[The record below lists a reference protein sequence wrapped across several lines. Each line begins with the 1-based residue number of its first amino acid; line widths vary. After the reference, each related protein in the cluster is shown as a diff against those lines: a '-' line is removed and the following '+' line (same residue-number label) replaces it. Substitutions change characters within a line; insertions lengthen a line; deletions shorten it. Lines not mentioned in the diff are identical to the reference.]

1 MGGVGRPPPRLVEAA
16 RQLGGV
22 FDYCSG
28 AKNLLRPSQS
38 PGAMT
43 DGEKKPSRFAVW
55 ALASRPHTLTAS
67 IAPVIVGCALTA
79 RLIHDN
85 PGLME
90 RRSSMCDADSGESF
104 CTGIDSVSAWTS
116 VLPLAVQFGLFACL
130 IQVSTN
136 LHNDYADF
144 VKGADTDKRVGQA
157 RATQRGWL
165 TPYETCRGCVLC
177 MLAALVVGMVHL
189 VPFER
194 QCFADGSE
202 VIKYDPFMLFIVAS
216 SLFNAVA
223 YTGGPFPLGYIGLGN
238 VSIGY
243 SGLGDLF
250 VFLYFGIIATLGVPY
265 LYLTNAACLVPTS
278 EALRQELWA
287 ILATKFWYSLPVSM
301 LATAIIVVNNLRDRH
316 TDVGAGKKTLAVRF
330 GGTFVKLEYFIL
342 IVGSYAFCFYQWA
355 VKTNELLDLLPLLAV
370 PISIKHLRAVSF
382 GYKDGPALNEH
393 VGGTAKL
400 QLAYC
405 LLLAAGLGIGCFS
418 VR

>member
-1 MGGVGRPPPRLVEAA
+1 MMG
-16 RQLGGV
+16 
-22 FDYCSG
+22 D
-28 AKNLLRPSQS
+28 
-38 PGAMT
+38 
-43 DGEKKPSRFAVW
+43 KKPSRFAVW

-67 IAPVIVGCALTA
+67 IAPVVVGCALTA
-79 RLIHDN
+79 RLIHEN
-85 PGLME
+85 PGLIE
-90 RRSSMCDADSGESF
+90 RRSRICDAGGGESS
-104 CTGIDSVSAWTS
+104 CTDIDSVSAWTS

-177 MLAALVVGMVHL
+177 MLAALIVGMVRL
-189 VPFER
+189 VPLER
-194 QCFADGSE
+194 ECFADDSE
-202 VIKYDPFMLFIVAS
+202 VIKRDPYMVFIVAS

-265 LYLTNAACLVPTS
+265 LYLTHVACLIPTS
-278 EALRQELWA
+278 EAPRQELLS
-287 ILATKFWYSLPVSM
+287 ILATSFWYSLPVSN
-301 LATAIIVVNNLRDRH
+301 LATSIIVVNNLRDRH

-330 GGTFVKLEYFIL
+330 GGTFVKCEYFIL
-342 IVGSYAFCFYQWA
+342 VVGSYAFCLFQWA
-355 VKTNELLDLLPLLAV
+355 IRTNELLDLLPLLSV
-370 PISIKHLRAVSF
+370 PFSVRHLRAVSF
-382 GYKDGPALNEH
+382 GYKDGQALNEH

-405 LLLAAGLGIGCFS
+405 LLLAAGLGI
-418 VR
+418 RR